1 MSNQKLKDLLLLF
14 SKYAKYEITDIDT
27 KIEDLQLDSLD
38 IADLY
43 FEILDNFKLSISLE
57 FLLEKE
63 LILISDVVSL
73 INEYSTE

>member
-1 MSNQKLKDLLLLF
+1 MNNQKLKDLLLLF

-43 FEILDNFKLSISLE
+43 FEVLDNFKLSISLE

-63 LILISDVVSL
+63 LILISDVLSL